1 MKHWLND
8 LKPGDKFWSSTAYE
22 VTQYEIIGN
31 ANNLNFRMPRFTCKC
46 LMGSYKNLDIEFFV
60 NQYVYDTYE
69 ESYNEV
75 IKCLQ
80 ESIQKKEKELHEVE
94 ASLTYLHDTLNF
106 AIKNYEKY
114 KYGQEGI

>member
-1 MKHWLND
+1 MKHWLNK
-8 LKPGDKFWSSTAYE
+8 LKPGDKFWSSSGYE
-22 VTQYEIIGN
+22 VAQYEIIGN

-46 LMGSYKNLDIEFFV
+46 LTGSYKNLDIEFFV

-75 IKCLQ
+75 INDLQ
-80 ESIQKKEKELHEVE
+80 ETIRKREIELHNIED
-94 ASLTYLHDTLNF
+94 SLKFLHNTLNST
-106 AIKNYEKY
+106 IEKYENY